1 MHQPKVVFNK
11 KILQPKLDVQ
21 QRIKN
26 SPKERRERE
35 RERERV
41 CTYLC
46 GQNIDKMEERKENIY
61 SKKNEKKK
69 SQNKRNM
76 KGWRNC
82 KIKVKS
88 SREIKS

>member
-1 MHQPKVVFNK
+1 
-11 KILQPKLDVQ
+11 
-21 QRIKN
+21 
-26 SPKERRERE
+26 
-35 RERERV
+35 
-41 CTYLC
+41 
-46 GQNIDKMEERKENIY
+46 MEERKENIY